1 MEKVLKLTETKAR
14 QLYPTASPE
23 LKEILESTFGL
34 EALSQKITDRVKSY
48 QDACRETGETPI
60 DENALRA
67 AGVPDDEIVYKMLK
81 TITRALNGKWK
92 ANWADGNQKKWF
104 PWFRLSSSGFVF
116 DGSYYRYSDP
126 RAGHASRL
134 CFESDELATYA
145 GKQFLDV
152 WQDLIMK

>member
-23 LKEILESTFGL
+23 LKEILENTFGI
-34 EALSQKITDRVKSY
+34 EALSMKITDRVKSY

-67 AGVPDDEIVYKMLK
+67 VGVPDDEIVYKMLK
-81 TITRALNGKWK
+81 TITRALNQKWR
-92 ANWADGNQKKWF
+92 ANYSDGNQKKWYPYF
-104 PWFRLSSSGFVF
+104 DTLSSSGFAF
-116 DGSYYRYSDP
+116 DDTNCYDSGP
-126 RAGHASRL
+126 VAGLASRL

-145 GKQFLDV
+145 GNQFLDLYKR
-152 WQDLIMK
+152 LIL